1 MIFIWPLVGPIQ
13 LSWGRNALAVP
24 FTPSEPEYVKV
35 SSQKLLRKT
44 LDQVA
49 SNNEMAA
56 IAVMK
61 AAERTGDEVLRQKLH
76 RVIQQM
82 NLDAQVLRA
91 VRDSSFGGL
100 KRA

>member
-1 MIFIWPLVGPIQ
+1 M
-13 LSWGRNALAVP
+13 
-24 FTPSEPEYVKV
+24 

-56 IAVMK
+56 LAVMK

-82 NLDAQVLRA
+82 NLDAQALRV

>member
-1 MIFIWPLVGPIQ
+1 
-13 LSWGRNALAVP
+13 
-24 FTPSEPEYVKV
+24 VKV

-44 LDQVA
+44 LDHVA

-56 IAVMK
+56 IAVMN
-61 AAERTGDEVLRQKLH
+61 AAERTGDELLRQKLH

-82 NLDAQVLRA
+82 NLDAQALRS
-91 VRDSSFGGL
+91 VRDSSLEGL